1 MNKRIRT
8 ASYAFLILGLIL
20 TLIGTAMS
28 STFEP
33 SIVNII
39 IGLGIALVIICRRSL
54 RLQED
59 HLFLS
64 RSKAQDWLQLK
75 KNTGMIFCAIGLVTT
90 IIATTLPATIII
102 YGITTNIATAC
113 GICIFLLGVG
123 KIGKKRMLTN
133 HNVFVVKVMEIFGY
147 SNKLIARA
155 QSMKGLRV

>member
-39 IGLGIALVIICRRSL
+39 IGLGIALVIICRGSL

-90 IIATTLPATIII
+90 IIATALPATMII
-102 YGITTNIATAC
+102 YGMATNVAAVC
-113 GICIFLLGVG
+113 GIGVFLLGSG
-123 KIGKKRMLTN
+123 KIGKKIALIHHNKIVIWMIKINVYNFSDCLGISNERM
-133 HNVFVVKVMEIFGY
+133 FE
-147 SNKLIARA
+147 
-155 QSMKGLRV
+155 Q